1 MEAIIWLSVA
11 TALVG
16 AWSLVFGVWSLV
28 FGATTALIRDL
39 IGRATTALLVAL
51 FVI

>member
-1 MEAIIWLSVA
+1 LEAIIWLSVA
-11 TALVG
+11 TALLGVG
-16 AWSLVFGVWSLV
+16 AWSLV

-39 IGRATTALLVAL
+39 IGQATIALLVAL